1 MEMSMVERCQELQA
15 ELHEAQK
22 RFDGNFE
29 RLEKANL
36 TTFQMAD
43 RLAEETERVEHLEK
57 QVIQHRQRF
66 ETVTERLEQVKCPE
80 CEVRFNASEFANLD
94 RSETSL
100 L

>member
-1 MEMSMVERCQELQA
+1 MVERYHELQA
-15 ELHEAQK
+15 ELQEAQK

-43 RLAEETERVEHLEK
+43 RLAEETERVVVLEK
-57 QVIQHRQRF
+57 QVLEFRKRF
-66 ETVTERLEQVKCPE
+66 ETVTHRLEQIKCPD
-80 CEVRFNASEFANLD
+80 CEGKFDASKYADVD

-100 L
+100 M

>member
-1 MEMSMVERCQELQA
+1 MVERYHELQA

-43 RLAEETERVEHLEK
+43 RLAAETERVVSLEK
-57 QVIQHRQRF
+57 QILDFRRRF
-66 ETVTERLEQVKCPE
+66 ETVSQRLEQVKCPD
-80 CEVRFNASEFANLD
+80 CEGQFDASKFADLD